1 MNIMIVFVPV
11 LFIKEVKYM
20 SKEADKARK
29 ESNARNRAS
38 ANKWQRQAESI
49 KADFD
54 KNQKKLERLKKAKTK
69 LTKEMSRMSQLETGT
84 SKLTSDVSASDFK
97 GKLRDDYD
105 KKIKQIKSNIHKDI
119 NKLQSNMS
127 QLDAAIAKKEMEQGN
142 IGASLSSALSMVQQ
156 FLAAIF

>member
-1 MNIMIVFVPV
+1 
-11 LFIKEVKYM
+11 M

-29 ESNARNRAS
+29 ESNTRNRAA
-38 ANKWQRQAESI
+38 ANQWQRQAETI

-54 KNQKKLERLKKAKTK
+54 KNQKKLERLKKAKSK
-69 LTKEMSRMSQLETGT
+69 LTKEMSRMAQLETST
-84 SKLTSDVSASDFK
+84 SKLTSDISASDFK

-105 KKIKQIKSNIHKDI
+105 KKIKQVKSNIHKDI